1 MRSLTRILVALGL
14 LLAACS
20 PAADP
25 TTTTSSTTT
34 STTSTTTTTTLPTTT
49 TTFPGDLSPLTGLPL
64 EDPELAQRRVLA
76 VKIDNHPAGLPQSG
90 VEQADVVVEL
100 LVEGITR
107 FLTLWLESDSEF
119 LGPMRSG
126 RPTDATILAP
136 LNQPTMARS
145 GAQDWVQRF
154 IAARDIHQIGEIRG
168 DATFRVSKF
177 RSPHNLFVNTVALRE
192 AADARDFANDPPDP
206 LWEFGPMPASA
217 EPASHVRI
225 DFAGNIVEWTWD
237 ETESVWLRTAYG
249 RDSLWVDREGE
260 TGRLSSPVLIALY
273 VDQYTAGPP
282 AGQSGVPVPASQTV
296 GSGTAFVF
304 ADGKMIEGTW
314 ERPDEETWFVI
325 KDSAGNEVAI
335 PPARPWISLVPS
347 SGGLTYEP

>member
-1 MRSLTRILVALGL
+1 MRTLMRSVVAFGL

-25 TTTTSSTTT
+25 TTTTSTTT
-34 STTSTTTTTTLPTTT
+34 STTSTTSTIPTTT
-49 TTFPGDLSPLTGLPL
+49 TTFPSDLSPLTGLPL

-76 VKIDNHPAGLPQSG
+76 VKIDNHPQALPQSG
-90 VEQADVVVEL
+90 VEKADVVVEM

-136 LNQPTMARS
+136 LNNPTMARS

-154 IAARDIHQIGEIRG
+154 IAARDIHQIGEIG
-168 DATFRVSKF
+168 GEATFRVSKF

-192 AADARDFANDPPDP
+192 AADARAFANDPPDP
-206 LWEFGPMPASA
+206 LWEFGPMPDSAS
-217 EPASHVRI
+217 PASHVRL
-225 DFAGNIVEWTWD
+225 DFSGNIVEWTWD
-237 ETESVWLRTAYG
+237 DTEGTWLRTAYG
-249 RDSLWVDREGE
+249 RDSMWETEDGE
-260 TGRLSSPVLIALY
+260 TGRMSSPVLVALY
-273 VDQYTAGPP
+273 VEQYTAAPP
-282 AGQSGVPVPASQTV
+282 SGQSGTPVPASQTV

-304 ADGKMIEGTW
+304 ADGKVIEGTW
-314 ERPDEETWFVI
+314 ERPDETTWFVI
-325 KDSAGNEVAI
+325 KDSEGNTVPI
-335 PPARPWISLVPS
+335 PPARPWISLVPA